1 VNGNISKDDVYQIK
15 TILAA
20 AGAAMFWS
28 GGGRNVGGSPES
40 TCCRE

>member
-1 VNGNISKDDVYQIK
+1 MNDNISKDDVDQVK

-20 AGAAMFWS
+20 AGAAMSWS
-28 GGGRNVGGSPES
+28 GGGRNVGGSLES